1 MCPRGYVI
9 TKISAELLLYNN
21 NDNNNN
27 DDNDNDNDNDDA
39 AVDDAQEAVTAD
51 DVANEDLPYQFQKT
65 ENYDNGAT
73 TEADDDDFFCNGW
86 TDVGRSCVSRSHIR
100 LWNEIKNYN
109 LITEQRFKK
118 LRIN

>member
-27 DDNDNDNDNDDA
+27 DVNDNDKVDA
-39 AVDDAQEAVTAD
+39 AVDDVKEAVPD
-51 DVANEDLPYQFQKT
+51 DDLVNEDLPYQFQKT

-73 TEADDDDFFCNGW
+73 TEADDGDGDNGDGDTNGNNNDYDDHSSKL
-86 TDVGRSCVSRSHIR
+86 TTTTSAPKRSIIQFTLS
-100 LWNEIKNYN
+100 
-109 LITEQRFKK
+109 
-118 LRIN
+118 